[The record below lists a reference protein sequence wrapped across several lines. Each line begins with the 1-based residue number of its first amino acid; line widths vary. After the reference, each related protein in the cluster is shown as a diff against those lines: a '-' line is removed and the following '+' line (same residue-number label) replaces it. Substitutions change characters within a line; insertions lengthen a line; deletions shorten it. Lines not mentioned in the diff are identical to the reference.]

1 MTRFLLGAGLSSV
14 LLKYPNAFFDDSE
27 SQVCLFMVHTGV
39 AKPVCGCTRMLS
51 LLLPISEQSM
61 LPVLMMFLF
70 LNNNNNNNNKTTLK
84 SENKLLVATLISLV

>member
-51 LLLPISEQSM
+51 LLLPISEHSM

-70 LNNNNNNNNKTTLK
+70 LNNNNNKTTLK